1 MCSRKK
7 RQLVKKYEGKRK
19 PDAFEELEE
28 IAPRCLGGAM
38 LRVNRNQ
45 ITHRFVS
52 HIKALTCNPR
62 CNKMPLKSFK

>member
-19 PDAFEELEE
+19 HDVFEELEE
-28 IAPRCLGGAM
+28 IPPRCLGGEM

-45 ITHRFVS
+45 ITHRLVS
-52 HIKALTCNPR
+52 HIKALTCNPE